1 MRKRLYIL
9 VIVFLLIDL
18 FFVIWKF
25 NKNKISVFLNY
36 NDFVVEGDTIVKYN
50 SSGNV
55 VIPKEIN
62 GIVIKKIGDYAFYN
76 KDIDS
81 IFIPDTI
88 TTIGS
93 YAFAQNNLKSLKVPS
108 SISLIGEGAFM
119 NNKISDL
126 EINNAITLGNACFNN
141 NLLSSDEAF
150 FYSNNKNK
158 ELISYGG
165 FIKGNVVIDDGV
177 EVIGE
182 KAFYK
187 TEIVSISIP
196 DSVYEIKKEA
206 FRGNNLV
213 EVFLS
218 NNISLIADNSFIDNN
233 YLVNVTIDN
242 KESSILNYPWG
253 LDNSNILWLKK

>member
-1 MRKRLYIL
+1 MRKRLYII
-9 VIVFLLIDL
+9 VIIFLLSSL
-18 FFVIWKF
+18 FFTIWKF

-36 NDFVVEGDTIVKYN
+36 NDFIVEGDTIVKYN

-62 GIVIKKIGDYAFYN
+62 GVVIRKIGDYAFYN
-76 KDIDS
+76 KGIDS

-88 TTIGS
+88 TSIGS
-93 YAFAQNNLKSLKVPS
+93 YAFAENNLKSLKVPD
-108 SISLIGEGAFM
+108 SISIIGEGAFM

-126 EINNAITLGNACFNN
+126 EINNTITLGSACFNN
-141 NLLSSDEAF
+141 NLLSSDKAF
-150 FYSNNKNK
+150 FYSTNSNK

-165 FIKGNVVIDDGV
+165 YIKGNVVIDDGV
-177 EVIGE
+177 EIIGE

-187 TEIVSISIP
+187 TKIVSISIP
-196 DSVYEIKKEA
+196 ESVYEIKKEA
-206 FRGNNLV
+206 FKENNLV
-213 EVFLS
+213 EVYLS
-218 NNISLIADNSFIDNN
+218 NNISLIAANSFSDNN

-253 LDNSNILWLKK
+253 LDSSNILWLKK

>member
-1 MRKRLYIL
+1 M
-9 VIVFLLIDL
+9 
-18 FFVIWKF
+18 
-25 NKNKISVFLNY
+25 
-36 NDFVVEGDTIVKYN
+36 
-50 SSGNV
+50 
-55 VIPKEIN
+55 
-62 GIVIKKIGDYAFYN
+62 
-76 KDIDS
+76 
-81 IFIPDTI
+81 
-88 TTIGS
+88 
-93 YAFAQNNLKSLKVPS
+93 
-108 SISLIGEGAFM
+108 
-119 NNKISDL
+119 
-126 EINNAITLGNACFNN
+126 
-141 NLLSSDEAF
+141 
-150 FYSNNKNK
+150 
-158 ELISYGG
+158 
-165 FIKGNVVIDDGV
+165 
-177 EVIGE
+177 IGE